1 MEEEKQQDIK
11 KEEEQ
16 QSSNTV
22 DFSSLES
29 KLDALLKLNEKIFNA
44 DEKERQQIQKEK
56 EEQQK
61 KIIEEEK
68 NQQKIDEEQK
78 QNNTKKLRQ
87 SELDNTEQQ
96 KYQDTIVKN
105 LDTIVTN
112 QSELILL
119 SKINFVGFG
128 IISALLLVLIVSV
141 TLFKKNL

>member
-1 MEEEKQQDIK
+1 MEEEKQQNI
-11 KEEEQ
+11 KEEVQ
-16 QSSNTV
+16 QSSDVV
-22 DFSSLES
+22 DFSSLEN
-29 KLDALLKLNEKIFNA
+29 KLDALLKLNEKIYNA

-61 KIIEEEK
+61 KLLEEEK

-78 QNNTKKLRQ
+78 QQNTKNLRQ

-96 KYQDTIVKN
+96 KYQDNIIKS

-128 IISALLLVLIVSV
+128 IVSALLLVLIVSV

>member
-1 MEEEKQQDIK
+1 MEEEKQQNI
-11 KEEEQ
+11 KEEVQ
-16 QSSNTV
+16 QSSNSV
-22 DFSSLES
+22 DFSSLEN
-29 KLDALLKLNEKIFNA
+29 KLDALLQLNEKIYNA

-61 KIIEEEK
+61 KLLEEEK

-78 QNNTKKLRQ
+78 QQNTKNLRQ

-96 KYQDTIVKN
+96 KYQDNIIKS

-128 IISALLLVLIVSV
+128 IVSALLLVLIVSV